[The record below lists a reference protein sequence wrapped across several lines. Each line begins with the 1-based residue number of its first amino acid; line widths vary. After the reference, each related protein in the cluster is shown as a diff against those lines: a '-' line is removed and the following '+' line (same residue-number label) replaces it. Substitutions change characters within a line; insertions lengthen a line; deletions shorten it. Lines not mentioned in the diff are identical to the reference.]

1 MKKFNR
7 FLALALCGASLMSL
21 SACFGG
27 GGGGGFDMDETDADV
42 TKITILASDWN
53 EYNSAVKA
61 NTPVYQAL
69 KAAVGCDI
77 EAESVAASQLDLTID
92 LRRENEELPEIIRIF
107 GPYKSEQYESL
118 IREGDLVAISDY
130 VNESTKSEYP
140 YLYEHM
146 KQFDYMKSNVSY
158 ANGKVY
164 FVPTYWG
171 NEKSLW
177 VRTDWIQNL
186 NNKLPWILVQE
197 GVIESESQATR
208 ALLEKHQ
215 FVIPTTLTEFYRLA
229 RAFTMYDPDND
240 RDFQNTKGY
249 VTENNRDFDSWMYVA
264 CDTGWKQWM
273 QDKDP
278 YTGAAVNSGT
288 YVYSST
294 TEGSK
299 VATSIFNKMY
309 AEKYISV
316 DSSSN
321 GTGDKHSSFYKGTA
335 GMMYAHNWYNYHVR
349 EMTTVYK
356 DSLAG
361 STEAEKFQSCMDKVA
376 AVAPPAGVNGTYGG
390 HTPYSSCYLPGP
402 AINARMSEARIKK
415 CLKLIEF
422 FYSPEGQHLFTYGV
436 EGVDYEMEGDTIK
449 TLHKPDKY
457 GVTYRLTEYDYA
469 SRLTYVME
477 LPIETEIIT
486 TNGEMIVGLAK
497 QSMASQCYSDYL
509 DIVTATAK
517 KFLPGAN
524 SFFDE
529 ECWRMMLEKDYA
541 ANWKYDEKTW
551 ATDGWTK
558 LYTVSPK
565 FQTQWSTFAYK
576 YNGDGFKGS
585 LMQEE
590 YNDFIASGKA
600 QKRPGL

>member
-77 EAESVAASQLDLTID
+77 EAESVAASQLDSTID
-92 LRRENEELPEIIRIF
+92 LRRANEELPEIIRIF

-118 IREGDLVAISDY
+118 IREGDIVAISDY

-186 NNKLPWILVQE
+186 NDKLPWILVRE
-197 GVIESESQATR
+197 GVITSESQATP
-208 ALLEKHQ
+208 ALLEKHK

-240 RDFQNTKGY
+240 KNFQNTKGY

-273 QDKDP
+273 QDKNPD
-278 YTGAAVNSGT
+278 TGEAVNAGT

-309 AEKYISV
+309 SEGYISV
-316 DSSSN
+316 DSVSA
-321 GTGDKHSSFYKGTA
+321 GTGDKHSAFYKGTA
-335 GMMYAHNWYNYHVR
+335 GMMYAHNWYNYHLR
-349 EMTTVYK
+349 EMTTVYQAE
-356 DSLAG
+356 LAG
-361 STEAEKFQSCMDKVA
+361 GTLSEKFQSCMDRIA
-376 AVAPPAGVNGTYGG
+376 AVAPPAGKNGTYGG

-449 TLHKPDKY
+449 TLHQPDKY
-457 GVTYRLTEYDYA
+457 GLTYRLTEYDYA

-509 DIVTATAK
+509 DIVTSTAK

-529 ECWRMMLEKDYA
+529 ECWRMMLEDDYA

-558 LYTVSPK
+558 LYTVSSK
-565 FQTQWSTFAYK
+565 FQTQWSTFAYT
-576 YNGDGFKGS
+576 YNDGFKGS